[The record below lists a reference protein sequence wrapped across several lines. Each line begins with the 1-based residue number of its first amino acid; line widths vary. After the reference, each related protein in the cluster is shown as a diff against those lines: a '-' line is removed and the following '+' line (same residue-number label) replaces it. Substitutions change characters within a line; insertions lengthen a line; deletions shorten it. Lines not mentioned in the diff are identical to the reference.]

1 MTGLGLLGEMP
12 FLWAAFAAAGFLI
25 LGLTQV
31 RRPRLVNQR
40 IAVRSDRG
48 ETEGYPYR

>member
-1 MTGLGLLGEMP
+1 MAGLDLFVEMS

-31 RRPRLVNQR
+31 RRPRLVRQR
-40 IAVRSDRG
+40 IAIRSDRD
-48 ETEGYPYR
+48 EAEKDPHR